1 MWFNSPLWVDSNFKK
16 YLSPFYS
23 TAFLMKFPKQKRE
36 YGVMLSVTVRK
47 AASYL
52 FQRFRASYIIWKRTA
67 LPSEVNA
74 SRVPFTAPTA
84 CLIFDSVFDAEN
96 PLPRDMEIA
105 STNALRSPKPFL
117 RVFLRPLDRFA
128 TQGKT
133 RLKTSGIWCTLKS
146 NYFTIKLTLLNF

>member
-1 MWFNSPLWVDSNFKK
+1 
-16 YLSPFYS
+16 
-23 TAFLMKFPKQKRE
+23 MKFPKQKRE

-105 STNALRSPKPFL
+105 LTNLYVHPNRFCEYFSVHLIDLPHKAKHALKRAGYDAL
-117 RVFLRPLDRFA
+117 
-128 TQGKT
+128 
-133 RLKTSGIWCTLKS
+133 
-146 NYFTIKLTLLNF
+146 